1 MCNNSNEFLNILKYL
16 NLELNKK
23 PSRSPLE
30 NASKPIHYFGNRLIK
45 GKNQAFILTFLYELH
60 HWATKQLV
68 EEVSLYRGI
77 PSNKE

>member
-30 NASKPIHYFGNRLIK
+30 NASKPIHYFGNR
-45 GKNQAFILTFLYELH
+45 
-60 HWATKQLV
+60 
-68 EEVSLYRGI
+68 
-77 PSNKE
+77 